1 MRPARFGAGFALMSI
16 MSWVLY
22 SALFC
27 FQVGARTAAEYWLYD
42 ALTVKRH
49 LLRAMAD
56 KRKVLLVGGSSVWF
70 GLDAGQV
77 QQELGIDTL
86 NLGLHAMHPLDRL
99 VSDVRT
105 DVKSGDIIIMQLE
118 YDYYTIDTPHND
130 WYVNQV
136 MAGDP
141 EIFWELNWR
150 EKVEF
155 FLSVPPLRVL
165 EGVGTRVIDVS
176 PAEHQKRI
184 PRQPPEQVL
193 LLMQQVWA
201 AHALPEGNYTI
212 RNIDPQGNAVI
223 AKGTFTSYGY
233 PFNGQSVARVYPWN
247 TLGEFARYC
256 ADHGVLLYIGW
267 PPVVK
272 GSMAFDS
279 PRIQE
284 KVRTIEEKLAEFKIP
299 VLGQAGDFQYD
310 RRLFADTGYHLTHEG
325 RALHTKHLLERLRA
339 KMPVPNLSS

>member
-42 ALTVKRH
+42 AMTVKRH
-49 LLRAMAD
+49 LLHAMAD
-56 KRKVLLVGGSSVWF
+56 KRKLLLVGGSSVWF

-77 QQELGIDTL
+77 QQELGIETL
-86 NLGLHAMHPLDRL
+86 NLGLHAMRPLDRL
-99 VSDVRT
+99 VSDVRAAL
-105 DVKSGDIIIMQLE
+105 KPGDTIIMPLE
-118 YDYYTIDTPHND
+118 YEYYAIDTPYND

-136 MAGDP
+136 MAGSP
-141 EIFWELNWR
+141 TVFWELNWR
-150 EKVEF
+150 EKMVF

-165 EGVGTRVIDVS
+165 EGLGTRVIALS
-176 PAEHQKRI
+176 PAELRKRI
-184 PRQPPEQVL
+184 PGQPPEQVL
-193 LLMQQVWA
+193 QLMQQVWA
-201 AHALPEGNYTI
+201 THALPEENYTF

-223 AKGTFTSYGY
+223 ARGTFISYRY
-233 PFNGQSVARVYPWN
+233 LLDEQSVAWGYPWN

-256 ADHGVLLYIGW
+256 AAHGVSLYIGW

-272 GSMAFDS
+272 GNMPFDA

-284 KVRTIEEKLAEFKIP
+284 KMRIIEENLAELKIP
-299 VLGQAGDFQYD
+299 VLGHASDFQYD
-310 RRLFADTGYHLTHEG
+310 RRLFADTPYHLTHEG
-325 RALHTKHLLERLRA
+325 RARHTKHLLEQLRT
-339 KMPVPNLSS
+339 KMSVPNL